1 MIIETETLKYNFKK
15 YGILNIIRWNVLNLY
30 KWQIF
35 LEWFFKTTQKIN
47 GKEYS

>member
-1 MIIETETLKYNFKK
+1 MECFKP
-15 YGILNIIRWNVLNLY
+15 LQMTN
-30 KWQIF
+30 F